1 MYRSFVGR
9 AGGLCVR
16 FYGRE
21 SGKPVSLSF
30 CFLFLEVFSFQ
41 LEVKRRFTAYFYFLF
56 QRLMVWL
63 A

>member
-1 MYRSFVGR
+1 MSRSFVGR

-30 CFLFLEVFSFQ
+30 CFLFLEVFPFQ
-41 LEVKRRFTAYFYFLF
+41 LEVERRFTACFYSRF
-56 QRLMVWL
+56 QRLVAWL